1 MTASHSDDKMADAKM
16 ADAEM
21 ADTPPQ
27 KGAKQ
32 RIVFMGSPAFAIPTL
47 DHLVKTHEV
56 CAVYSQPAK
65 KSGRGMKTTPVP
77 VAAYADAAG
86 LPVFTPEH
94 LKSAEIEAQLASHDA
109 DLFVVVAYGLL
120 LPATI
125 LAIPR
130 FGCLN
135 GHASLLPRWRGAAPI
150 QRAIQAGDSET
161 GISAMIME
169 TGLDTGPVVGVRQ
182 TAISKHD
189 NAASLHDRLADLT
202 AACLGAVIDGAPNS
216 LASPTP
222 QADDG
227 IIYAAK
233 ISSAEAMID
242 WQQPAD
248 VLDCHIRAFAP
259 YPGAW
264 CFAPK
269 GRLRILEASPM
280 VMPATQTT
288 ATGTQNATPQNALAG
303 SFLGKTDDGA
313 MIIAC
318 GQDALKITK
327 VQPAGKTSMTASDF
341 LNGTA
346 LAIGAFLHPETSPET
361 K

>member
-1 MTASHSDDKMADAKM
+1 MTASYPEFEMAGTKMADRLS
-16 ADAEM
+16 
-21 ADTPPQ
+21 Q
-27 KGAKQ
+27 KSAKQ

-47 DHLVKTHEV
+47 DHLVKTHDV

-77 VAAYADAAG
+77 VAAYANAAG
-86 LPVFTPEH
+86 LPIFTPDS
-94 LKSAEIEAQLASHDA
+94 LNSPEIKAQLASHDA

-120 LPATI
+120 LSATV

-161 GISAMIME
+161 GIAAMIME
-169 TGLDTGPVVGVRQ
+169 TGLDTGPIVGVRR
-182 TAISKHD
+182 TAIGKHD

-202 AACLGAVIDGAPNS
+202 TECLGAVIDGAPNS
-216 LASPTP
+216 LASPSR

-233 ISSAEAMID
+233 ISSADAMID

-280 VMPATQTT
+280 ELPTASQT
-288 ATGTQNATPQNALAG
+288 APAG
-303 SFLGKTDDGA
+303 SFLGKTADGA
-313 MIIAC
+313 MMIAC

-327 VQPAGKTSMTASDF
+327 VQPAGKTNMTASDF
-341 LNGTA
+341 LNGTT
-346 LAIGAFLHPETSPET
+346 LVIGGLVHSENSL
-361 K
+361 KNI

>member
-1 MTASHSDDKMADAKM
+1 MTASHSDAKM

-202 AACLGAVIDGAPNS
+202 AACLGAVIDGAPDS

-242 WQQPAD
+242 WQQPAN

-269 GRLRILEASPM
+269 GRLRIL
-280 VMPATQTT
+280 
-288 ATGTQNATPQNALAG
+288 
-303 SFLGKTDDGA
+303 
-313 MIIAC
+313 
-318 GQDALKITK
+318 
-327 VQPAGKTSMTASDF
+327 
-341 LNGTA
+341 
-346 LAIGAFLHPETSPET
+346 
-361 K
+361 

>member
-1 MTASHSDDKMADAKM
+1 MTASHSDAKM
-16 ADAEM
+16 ADAEI
-21 ADTPPQ
+21 ADAPLQ
-27 KGAKQ
+27 KSAKQ

-65 KSGRGMKTTPVP
+65 KSGRGMKMTPVP
-77 VAAYADAAG
+77 VAAYADAAD
-86 LPVFTPEH
+86 LPIFTPDH
-94 LKSAEIEAQLASHDA
+94 LKSAEIEAQLAIHDA

-120 LPATI
+120 LPATV

-169 TGLDTGPVVGVRQ
+169 PGLDTGPVVDVRQ

-189 NAASLHDRLADLT
+189 NVASLLDRLAIMT
-202 AACLGAVIDGAPNS
+202 AECLGAVIDGAPDS
-216 LASPTP
+216 LASPSP

-227 IIYAAK
+227 IIFAAK
-233 ISSAEAMID
+233 ISSAEALID

-248 VLDCHIRAFAP
+248 VLDCHVRAFAP

-269 GRLRILEASPM
+269 GRLRILEASPIA
-280 VMPATQTT
+280 MPATLQIAAPKT
-288 ATGTQNATPQNALAG
+288 APAG
-303 SFLGKTDDGA
+303 SFLGRTADGA
-313 MIIAC
+313 MMIAC

-327 VQPAGKTSMTASDF
+327 VQPAGKASMTASDF
-341 LNGTA
+341 LNGA
-346 LAIGAFLHPETSPET
+346 GLVNGAFLHPEASP
-361 K
+361 KNI

>member
-1 MTASHSDDKMADAKM
+1 
-16 ADAEM
+16 
-21 ADTPPQ
+21 
-27 KGAKQ
+27 
-32 RIVFMGSPAFAIPTL
+32 
-47 DHLVKTHEV
+47 
-56 CAVYSQPAK
+56 
-65 KSGRGMKTTPVP
+65 
-77 VAAYADAAG
+77 
-86 LPVFTPEH
+86 
-94 LKSAEIEAQLASHDA
+94 
-109 DLFVVVAYGLL
+109 
-120 LPATI
+120 
-125 LAIPR
+125 
-130 FGCLN
+130 
-135 GHASLLPRWRGAAPI
+135 
-150 QRAIQAGDSET
+150 
-161 GISAMIME
+161 
-169 TGLDTGPVVGVRQ
+169 
-182 TAISKHD
+182 
-189 NAASLHDRLADLT
+189 LADLT
-202 AACLGAVIDGAPNS
+202 AACLGAVIDGAPDS

-242 WQQPAD
+242 WQQPAN

-280 VMPATQTT
+280 VMPATQTI
-288 ATGTQNATPQNALAG
+288 ATHQNATPQNALAG

-341 LNGTA
+341 LNGTV

>member
-1 MTASHSDDKMADAKM
+1 MTASHLDDKMAEAN
-16 ADAEM
+16 M
-21 ADTPPQ
+21 ADTPQ

-65 KSGRGMKTTPVP
+65 KSGRGMKTTPMP
-77 VAAYADAAG
+77 VAAYAHSAD
-86 LPVFTPEH
+86 LPIFTPEH

-125 LAIPR
+125 LTIPR

-161 GISAMIME
+161 GVSAMIME

-189 NAASLHDRLADLT
+189 NAGSLHDRLADLT
-202 AACLGAVIDGAPNS
+202 AECLGAVIGGAPNS
-216 LASPTP
+216 LTSPIP
-222 QADDG
+222 QANDG

-288 ATGTQNATPQNALAG
+288 TTHQNAAPQNATPQNALAG

-341 LNGTA
+341 LNGSA
-346 LAIGAFLHPETSPET
+346 LAIGAFLHPETSPEN

>member
-1 MTASHSDDKMADAKM
+1 MTASHSDAEMADAKM
-16 ADAEM
+16 AD
-21 ADTPPQ
+21 TPPQ
-27 KGAKQ
+27 KSAKQ

-47 DHLVKTHEV
+47 DLLVKTHEV
-56 CAVYSQPAK
+56 CAVYCQPAR
-65 KSGRGMKTTPVP
+65 KSGRGMRTTPVP

-86 LPVFTPEH
+86 LSIFTPDS

-109 DLFVVVAYGLL
+109 DLFVVIAYGLL
-120 LPATI
+120 LPATV

-169 TGLDTGPVVGVRQ
+169 TGLDTGPVVGVCQ

-189 NAASLHDRLADLT
+189 NASSLHDRLADLT
-202 AACLGAVIDGAPNS
+202 AECLGAVIDGVPNS
-216 LASPTP
+216 LATPTP
-222 QADDG
+222 QADNG
-227 IIYAAK
+227 IIYATK

-248 VLDCHIRAFAP
+248 VLDCHVRAFAP

-264 CFAPK
+264 CYAPK
-269 GRLRILEASPM
+269 GRLRILEASAM
-280 VMPATQTT
+280 AMPA
-288 ATGTQNATPQNALAG
+288 APKIAPAG
-303 SFLGKTDDGA
+303 SFLGKTADGA
-313 MIIAC
+313 MMIAC
-318 GQDALKITK
+318 GQGVLKITE

-341 LNGTA
+341 LNGAA
-346 LAIGAFLHPETSPET
+346 LTIGAFFDPETSSENI
-361 K
+361 

>member
-202 AACLGAVIDGAPNS
+202 AACLGAVIDGAPHS
-216 LASPTP
+216 LASPIP

-242 WQQPAD
+242 WQQPAN

-280 VMPATQTT
+280 AMPATQTT
-288 ATGTQNATPQNALAG
+288 ATHQNVAPQNALAG

>member
-1 MTASHSDDKMADAKM
+1 
-16 ADAEM
+16 
-21 ADTPPQ
+21 
-27 KGAKQ
+27 
-32 RIVFMGSPAFAIPTL
+32 
-47 DHLVKTHEV
+47 
-56 CAVYSQPAK
+56 
-65 KSGRGMKTTPVP
+65 MKTTPLP
-77 VAAYADAAG
+77 VAAYADAEG
-86 LPVFTPEH
+86 LPIFTPDS
-94 LKSAEIEAQLASHDA
+94 LKSAEIEAQLTSHDA

-120 LPATI
+120 LPATV

-202 AACLGAVIDGAPNS
+202 AECLGAVIDGVPNS
-216 LASPTP
+216 LASPAP

-264 CFAPK
+264 CYAPK

-280 VMPATQTT
+280 ALPA
-288 ATGTQNATPQNALAG
+288 APKIAPAG
-303 SFLGKTDDGA
+303 SFLGKTADGA
-313 MIIAC
+313 MMIAC
-318 GQDALKITK
+318 GQDALKITE

-341 LNGTA
+341 LNGAA
-346 LAIGAFLHPETSPET
+346 LAIGAFFHPETSPENI
-361 K
+361 

>member
-16 ADAEM
+16 ADAKMADAKM

-202 AACLGAVIDGAPNS
+202 AACLGAVIDGAPDS

-280 VMPATQTT
+280 AMPAVPQT
-288 ATGTQNATPQNALAG
+288 ATPQNTLAG
-303 SFLGKTDDGA
+303 SFLGKTADGA

>member
-1 MTASHSDDKMADAKM
+1 MTVSHLDDKMADAN
-16 ADAEM
+16 M
-21 ADTPPQ
+21 ADTPQ

-32 RIVFMGSPAFAIPTL
+32 RIDFMGSSAFAIPTL

-65 KSGRGMKTTPVP
+65 KSGRGMKTTPMP
-77 VAAYADAAG
+77 VAAYAHSAD
-86 LPVFTPEH
+86 LPIFTPDN

-120 LPATI
+120 LPATV
-125 LAIPR
+125 LAIPK

-182 TAISKHD
+182 TEISKHD

-202 AACLGAVIDGAPNS
+202 AECLGAVIDGAPHS
-216 LASPTP
+216 LAQPTP
-222 QADDG
+222 QANDG

-280 VMPATQTT
+280 VMPATHKI
-288 ATGTQNATPQNALAG
+288 APPPNAAAG
-303 SFLGKTDDGA
+303 SFLGKTADGA

-327 VQPAGKTSMTASDF
+327 LQPAGKTSMMASDF
-341 LNGTA
+341 LNGSG
-346 LAIGAFLHPETSPET
+346 LAIGAFLHPETSRENI
-361 K
+361 

>member
-1 MTASHSDDKMADAKM
+1 
-16 ADAEM
+16 
-21 ADTPPQ
+21 
-27 KGAKQ
+27 
-32 RIVFMGSPAFAIPTL
+32 
-47 DHLVKTHEV
+47 
-56 CAVYSQPAK
+56 
-65 KSGRGMKTTPVP
+65 
-77 VAAYADAAG
+77 
-86 LPVFTPEH
+86 
-94 LKSAEIEAQLASHDA
+94 SAEIEAQLASHDA

-202 AACLGAVIDGAPNS
+202 AACLGAVIDGAPDS

-242 WQQPAD
+242 WQQPAN

-280 VMPATQTT
+280 AMPATQTT
-288 ATGTQNATPQNALAG
+288 ATHQNVAPQNALAG

>member
-280 VMPATQTT
+280 AMPATQTT
-288 ATGTQNATPQNALAG
+288 ATPQNVAPQNALAG

>member
-1 MTASHSDDKMADAKM
+1 MTASHSDAKMADAKM
-16 ADAEM
+16 ADAKM
-21 ADTPPQ
+21 ADKKPA

-47 DHLVKTHEV
+47 DHLVKTHDV

-77 VAAYADAAG
+77 IATYADAAG
-86 LPVFTPEH
+86 LPVFTPDN

-120 LPATI
+120 LPAAI
-125 LAIPR
+125 LTIPR
-130 FGCLN
+130 LGCLN

-169 TGLDTGPVVGVRQ
+169 TGLDTGPVVGVCQ

-202 AACLGAVIDGAPNS
+202 AVCLGAVIDGAPDS
-216 LASPTP
+216 LASPIP

-227 IIYAAK
+227 IVYAAK

-242 WQQPAD
+242 WQQPAN

-264 CFAPK
+264 CFGPK
-269 GRLRILEASPM
+269 GRLRILDASPM
-280 VMPATQTT
+280 AMPAAQRT
-288 ATGTQNATPQNALAG
+288 AAAG
-303 SFLGKTDDGA
+303 SFLGKTADGG
-313 MIIAC
+313 MMIAC
-318 GQDALKITK
+318 GQDALKITT
-327 VQPAGKTSMTASDF
+327 VQPAGKTSMLASDF
-341 LNGTA
+341 LNGAA
-346 LAIGAFLHPETSPET
+346 LAIGAFLHPDTSQENT
-361 K
+361 